1 VLFEKFIVRGGKMK
15 PQTIPNK
22 LHARDIRSFTARR
35 YNALSLADRVLVLKY
50 ANEAEIMQI
59 IDSLYYET
67 EDLAYEV
74 RYARLSEIYDILH
87 SWECR
92 IYRNTKECNLDD
104 YILNDCR
111 RYCEDSIEMLMK
123 EKIDTVRSVLEEEV

>member
-1 VLFEKFIVRGGKMK
+1 MK
-15 PQTIPNK
+15 PQTIPKK

-35 YNALSLADRVLVLKY
+35 HNALSLADRVLDLKY
-50 ANEAEIMQI
+50 ADEAEIMQI
-59 IDSLYYET
+59 IDSLYET

-74 RYARLSEIYDILH
+74 KYTRLSEICDILH

-104 YILNDCR
+104 HTLDYCR

-123 EKIDTVRSVLEEEV
+123 EQIDTIRSVLEEEV

>member
-1 VLFEKFIVRGGKMK
+1 MK

-22 LHARDIRSFTARR
+22 LHVRDIRSYTGRR
-35 YNALSLADRVLVLKY
+35 YNSLCLTDRVLVLKY
-50 ANEAEIMQI
+50 ADEDEIMQI
-59 IDSLYYET
+59 INSLYET

-74 RYARLSEIYDILH
+74 RYTRLSEIYDILH

-104 YILNDCR
+104 HILNDCR

-123 EKIDTVRSVLEEEV
+123 EQIDTIRSVLEEEV